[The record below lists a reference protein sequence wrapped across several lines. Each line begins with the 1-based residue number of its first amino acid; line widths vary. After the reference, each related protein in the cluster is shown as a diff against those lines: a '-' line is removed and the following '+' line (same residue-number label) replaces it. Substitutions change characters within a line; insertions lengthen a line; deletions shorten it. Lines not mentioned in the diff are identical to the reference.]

1 MKKKKTNS
9 LDELLIEIAKEG
21 IDYREYQRRQWL
33 KEEAEKK
40 KILEKAK
47 QKQILEN
54 IKKEFE

>member
-9 LDELLIEIAKEG
+9 LDNVLIEIAKEG

-40 KILEKAK
+40 NILEKAK
-47 QKQILEN
+47 QKQILDN